1 MRTGTKTTRAARDVA
16 VVGPRDDAARTLNR
30 TYLSSKAARAGAGEE
45 EAWTRCVVDRVEA
58 RSRSLVQRVID
69 GSDRVFPIF
78 AETESDER
86 ALVRIVH
93 VLRRKRKGSGGLASR
108 DWTLAPQILTCSIS
122 VDADGLRAKLSK
134 KLPVLAS
141 ALMTDSDVDTYDESN
156 VPVFQ
161 ALREAIDPR
170 QSPALYLSSSAVDRL
185 CFDGSWRLTYTPGMA
200 CLRRAAFTF
209 GGALLAS
216 HVYRAEREIVL
227 KRKARKD
234 EEVWILTHTLISR
247 ETRVLDH
254 VLTLRVMLACSV
266 REERA
271 LRMNKRDTVD
281 DFVNRLRSQNAGS
294 QAIARMIDGALPG
307 SIRDRSP
314 GFWMLAYENFVL
326 DEDYERAATARDV
339 LNELNVF
346 VDEEGAFD

>member
-16 VVGPRDDAARTLNR
+16 VVGPRDEAARSLNR
-30 TYLSSKAARAGAGEE
+30 TYLSSKAGASAGGE

-58 RSRSLVQRVID
+58 RSRSLVMRVID

-93 VLRRKRKGSGGLASR
+93 VLRGRKRKGSGGLAGR

-122 VDADGLRAKLSK
+122 IDADGMRAKLSK

-141 ALMTDSDVDTYDESN
+141 ALMTESDGDTYEEVN

-185 CFDGSWRLTYTPGMA
+185 CFDGSWRLNYTPGMA
-200 CLRRAAFTF
+200 CLRRAAFMF

-216 HVYRAEREIVL
+216 HIYRAEREMVL
-227 KRKARKD
+227 KRNARKD
-234 EEVWILTHTLISR
+234 DEAWILTHTLISR

-254 VLTLRVMLACSV
+254 VLTLRIMLACSV

-271 LRMNKRDTVD
+271 LRMSKRDTVD

-294 QAIARMIDGALPG
+294 QAIARMIDRAVPG
-307 SIRDRSP
+307 SVRDRSP

-346 VDEEGAFD
+346 VDEDGAF

>member
-1 MRTGTKTTRAARDVA
+1 M
-16 VVGPRDDAARTLNR
+16 
-30 TYLSSKAARAGAGEE
+30 
-45 EAWTRCVVDRVEA
+45 
-58 RSRSLVQRVID
+58 
-69 GSDRVFPIF
+69 
-78 AETESDER
+78 
-86 ALVRIVH
+86 
-93 VLRRKRKGSGGLASR
+93 
-108 DWTLAPQILTCSIS
+108 
-122 VDADGLRAKLSK
+122 
-134 KLPVLAS
+134 
-141 ALMTDSDVDTYDESN
+141 
-156 VPVFQ
+156 
-161 ALREAIDPR
+161 
-170 QSPALYLSSSAVDRL
+170 
-185 CFDGSWRLTYTPGMA
+185 
-200 CLRRAAFTF
+200 
-209 GGALLAS
+209 
-216 HVYRAEREIVL
+216 
-227 KRKARKD
+227 
-234 EEVWILTHTLISR
+234 THTLISR